1 MMNNKGF
8 MMAEVVVVSAIVMI
22 TLAGLYM
29 SYVKIYA
36 IYNER
41 INYYDVN
48 TLYQLSFYRDVL
60 TETKEMDKSLLDY
73 EIDKNDIVYINDI
86 IDSKMTDSE
95 KKIDLVYLLPVNKLR
110 GMTEINNLNP
120 TFVNYVKYLLDT
132 MDIQTEYMMLLERC
146 SSNQEVRD
154 NNNCKYA
161 YLEVFENETP

>member
-22 TLAGLYM
+22 ALAGLYM

-60 TETKEMDKSLLDY
+60 TETKEMDKSLLDVVL
-73 EIDKNDIVYINDI
+73 ICA
-86 IDSKMTDSE
+86 
-95 KKIDLVYLLPVNKLR
+95 R
-110 GMTEINNLNP
+110 GPLCD
-120 TFVNYVKYLLDT
+120 F
-132 MDIQTEYMMLLERC
+132 Q
-146 SSNQEVRD
+146 
-154 NNNCKYA
+154 
-161 YLEVFENETP
+161 

>member
-22 TLAGLYM
+22 ALAGLYM

-73 EIDKNDIVYINDI
+73 QIDKNDIVYINDI

-110 GMTEINNLNP
+110 EMTELNIYWIRWI
-120 TFVNYVKYLLDT
+120 FKLS
-132 MDIQTEYMMLLERC
+132 I
-146 SSNQEVRD
+146 
-154 NNNCKYA
+154 
-161 YLEVFENETP
+161 